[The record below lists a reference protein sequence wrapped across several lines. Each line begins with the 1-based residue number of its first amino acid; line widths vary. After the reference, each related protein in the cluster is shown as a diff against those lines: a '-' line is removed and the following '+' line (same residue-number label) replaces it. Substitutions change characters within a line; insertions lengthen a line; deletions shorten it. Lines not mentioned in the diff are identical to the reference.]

1 MPIPMYIALANA
13 FVAGVCLGAV
23 LYNRSPWSA
32 FWAAANAIS
41 VVWNVHSSLS
51 MLGGA

>member
-13 FVAGVCLGAV
+13 FVAGVCLSGAA
-23 LYNRSPWSA
+23 YSRSPWLG
-32 FWAAANAIS
+32 FWAAANAICA
-41 VVWNVHSSLS
+41 VWNVHSALS